1 MLYFPKIYLRNNIY
15 YVSRDI
21 NKLHDNYISLK
32 EENRFLAQQ
41 LEDMKF
47 KNQII
52 DSLLFNNH
60 LQFSLSPS
68 IDPAC
73 AVSSP
78 INGRF
83 AINLSTIL

>member
-1 MLYFPKIYLRNNIY
+1 MIKLNPKSALLIVFGLMVLILTLYLPKIYLRNNIY

-47 KNQII
+47 KNQIM
-52 DSLLFNNH
+52 DSLIINNIEN
-60 LQFSLSPS
+60 Q
-68 IDPAC
+68 
-73 AVSSP
+73 
-78 INGRF
+78 
-83 AINLSTIL
+83 

>member
-1 MLYFPKIYLRNNIY
+1 LIKLDNKSALLTVFGLLVLILALYLPKIYLRNNIY

-47 KNQII
+47 KNQIMDALI
-52 DSLLFNNH
+52 INNIEN
-60 LQFSLSPS
+60 Q
-68 IDPAC
+68 
-73 AVSSP
+73 
-78 INGRF
+78 
-83 AINLSTIL
+83 